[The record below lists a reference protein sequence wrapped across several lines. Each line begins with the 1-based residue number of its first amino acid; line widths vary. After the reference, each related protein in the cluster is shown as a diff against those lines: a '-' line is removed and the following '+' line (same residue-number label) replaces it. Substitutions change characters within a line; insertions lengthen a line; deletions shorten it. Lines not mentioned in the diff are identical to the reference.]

1 MSVLNRQRA
10 AVVTA
15 ALAAFLALGLLFPG
29 IIPFIGGPSDAT
41 PVAVSCPSD
50 EVHFYSADVEQNFF
64 GPAVPSGTIDQQKQ
78 ELHNRRC
85 KDPAL
90 VVGHAHVWG
99 MEGFAQLN
107 SDAAFTA
114 KIRELRDNH
123 QLWLDTIKGLEEREN
138 ASTASQATMSGS
150 YETLYMVD
158 GAQDV
163 PLIRKAE
170 PDRPSFAVLRFVYTA
185 NGHTV
190 NYKLDCGFQPVGQF
204 PGVPPV
210 SAPQPP
216 PPTTAPPGTT
226 PTTAP
231 PVTTTTTTT
240 TAPPGTTTTTA
251 PPFVCPKDYRPIR
264 FPTRSLQD
272 CEKIEDAHDPG
283 EQGGNGSPAVQPVA
297 ESPPAPVVGAP
308 ATEPPPAERPQDHP
322 QGGSGSGGAPA
333 PTGPTDNSD
342 AGQVTTVDNQ
352 PATCPSGNPVD
363 CN

>member
-15 ALAAFLALGLLFPG
+15 ALAAFLVLGLLFPG

-41 PVAVSCPSD
+41 PVATSCPSD
-50 EVHFYSADVEQNFF
+50 EVHFYAADVEQNFF

-78 ELHNRRC
+78 ELYNRRC

-216 PPTTAPPGTT
+216 PPATAPPGTT

-231 PVTTTTTTT
+231 PVTTTT
-240 TAPPGTTTTTA
+240 APPGTTTTTPPTTA
-251 PPFVCPKDYRPIR
+251 PKAPIDNGR
-264 FPTRSLQD
+264 GGPAPAPNVTPPTTT
-272 CEKIEDAHDPG
+272 PG
-283 EQGGNGSPAVQPVA
+283 APAQPHNPPAGPAPVEGTPAPAPLPGGYDSGSPTGSGTPAGSTCNTSGCTGGGPQPA
-297 ESPPAPVVGAP
+297 QPGPAPVVDNG
-308 ATEPPPAERPQDHP
+308 TNSTD
-322 QGGSGSGGAPA
+322 
-333 PTGPTDNSD
+333 TGMIP
-342 AGQVTTVDNQ
+342 
-352 PATCPSGNPVD
+352 
-363 CN
+363 